1 MAKKNVII
9 VGGGLFGCVAA
20 ALAER
25 AGHTCT
31 VVDAGE
37 RYAASR
43 ASGCVLAPSWLSSL
57 STEQID
63 AGMEVLTSLYKV
75 EPVKFRTHLGLHFNA
90 ARIDPDTILARD
102 IVRSRVVGVSDGAVK
117 LDNGQQLKGYIL
129 LATGIWTPD
138 LVPSMPKVK
147 ALYGASVRF
156 SARIA
161 EPRLSVYAPYRQA
174 VAFQLNS
181 RQVWFGDGTA
191 LITSTWAKEEAD
203 RIAATQQRGY
213 DLLGLK
219 ERVAAK
225 VYAGA
230 RPYVE
235 GHKAGYYV
243 QLAPKLHVST
253 GGAKNGTILA
263 AYQAHRYVTEVL
275 R

>member
-31 VVDAGE
+31 VVDSGE

-57 STEQID
+57 TAAQVD
-63 AGMEVLTSLYKV
+63 TGMEVLTELYKV
-75 EPVKFRTHLGLHFNA
+75 TPVRFRTALGLHFNA
-90 ARIDPDTILARD
+90 ARVDPDEVLKHDILRA
-102 IVRSRVVGVSDGAVK
+102 RVVGVDDGVVK
-117 LDNGQQLKGYIL
+117 LDTGDRLKGHVL

-138 LVPSMPKVK
+138 LVPSMPKVR
-147 ALYGASVRF
+147 ALYGASARF
-156 SARIA
+156 SARID
-161 EPRLSVYAPYRQA
+161 EPLISVYAPYRQA

-191 LITSTWAKEEAD
+191 LITSTWSKEEAK
-203 RIAATQQRGY
+203 RIGATIERGQR
-213 DLLGLK
+213 LLELPSTVTVK
-219 ERVAAK
+219 TF
-225 VYAGA
+225 AGA

-235 GHKAGYYV
+235 GHKSGYYAE
-243 QLAPKLHVST
+243 LAPKLHIST

-263 AYQAHRYVTEVL
+263 AYQAYRYVTEVL
-275 R
+275 K